1 MSVMVKEPAK
11 CTIRGEEIDV
21 FDPPF
26 RKVVQHSRSI
36 VSFMGTF
43 KSDQELSSDDMLAML
58 EDDTAY
64 DLFCVCASTCTN
76 RNKEFFLEI
85 TLTEA
90 AALITIMADTIDW
103 ESLKKLFQKVVGT
116 MTPTEEKE

>member
-58 EDDTAY
+58 EDDSVRFV
-64 DLFCVCASTCTN
+64 LRVCKHLHKS
-76 RNKEFFLEI
+76 
-85 TLTEA
+85 
-90 AALITIMADTIDW
+90 
-103 ESLKKLFQKVVGT
+103 
-116 MTPTEEKE
+116 